1 MAQGF
6 VIARAWRAC
15 RAWLR
20 NVPVA
25 DDVDRRNAPALQV
38 VLLMLVVLPSAA
50 WFYRVFFSHLP
61 WRDGEMTSMLGSLGL
76 CVLSG
81 LCVVLVRRGRFQLAL
96 RLLLGVIAVLMMDSY
111 ARQGMA
117 SNLYELPV
125 QVAWLVVAGLMAGR
139 RALWALYAWMVLAFV
154 AGTLTDV
161 RLGKLPDPWQALA
174 SYGVVSALMFLF
186 IVVVVDRSTVAL
198 RESLAAAR
206 ARGDEL
212 AAAKTRLEAEIA
224 ERERLH
230 GQLVHSQKVEAAG
243 RLAAGVAH
251 DFNHLLNLVLGYAAR
266 ASGTDDDAQR
276 SEALAGVESAA
287 RRATAVSRK
296 LTTFAH
302 RGTAVAETFDVN
314 TALSEMQPM
323 LRQLFGPGV
332 VIAFEPAAQAQVVCM
347 DRGEFELVVLNLAAN
362 ANDAMP
368 DGGRFGIVVQAQP
381 GRVRLSFSD
390 SGVGMDEAVRSRI
403 FEPFFTT
410 RANGQGSGLGL
421 AVASDVVT
429 LSGGSLGVDSAPG
442 RGTTFQ
448 LELPLIDAAA
458 DEADSAALAAA
469 GTP

>member
-1 MAQGF
+1 
-6 VIARAWRAC
+6 
-15 RAWLR
+15 
-20 NVPVA
+20 
-25 DDVDRRNAPALQV
+25 
-38 VLLMLVVLPSAA
+38 
-50 WFYRVFFSHLP
+50 
-61 WRDGEMTSMLGSLGL
+61 MTSMLASLGL
-76 CVLSG
+76 CVLSA
-81 LCVVLVRRGRFQLAL
+81 LCVALIRKGRFQLAL
-96 RLLLGVIAVLMMDSY
+96 RLLLGVIALLMMDSY

-139 RALWALYAWMVLAFV
+139 RALWALYAWMVLAFT

-174 SYGVVSALMFLF
+174 SYGVISALMFLF

-230 GQLVHSQKVEAAG
+230 GQLIHSQKVEAAG

-266 ASGTDDDAQR
+266 ASGTEDEAQR
-276 SEALAGVESAA
+276 REALAGVESAA

-296 LTTFAH
+296 LTTFSH

-314 TALSEMQPM
+314 AALTEMQPM

-332 VIAFEPAAQAQVVCM
+332 VIVFEPAAQTQHVCM

-368 DGGRFGIVVQAQP
+368 EGGRFGIAVRAQAS
-381 GRVRLSFSD
+381 GRVLLSFSD
-390 SGVGMDEAVRSRI
+390 SGYGMDEAVRSRI

-410 RANGQGSGLGL
+410 RTNGQGSGLGL
-421 AVASDVVT
+421 AVASDVVAI
-429 LSGGSLGVDSAPG
+429 SGGSLSVDSAPG

-458 DEADSAALAAA
+458 DEAEIAAA
-469 GTP
+469 AATGAP